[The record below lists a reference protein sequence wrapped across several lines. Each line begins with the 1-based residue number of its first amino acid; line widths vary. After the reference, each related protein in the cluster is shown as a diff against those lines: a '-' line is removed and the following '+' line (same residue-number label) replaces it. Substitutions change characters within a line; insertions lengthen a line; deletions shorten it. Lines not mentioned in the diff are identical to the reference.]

1 MDTFGEV
8 FFCLLH
14 LPVLHFPR
22 SSRAPR
28 HLIPETETDSTAL
41 RYWSLAEQLN
51 MKLQSNPSEVS
62 GVIVHSIYRDQY
74 IGRRLLLTTKT
85 RNTTFSIVQTISVRH
100 FIKGPQQ
107 LAFLCHTWGWCYFFF
122 TWVKKNRRPRFR
134 QGWKVSDT
142 KTLCWVISDT
152 YSHKLHTSDIKQQG
166 RCQSGPD
173 TDRSALCSNI
183 SGTYRIITSPERTD
197 HAIFDRYPNL
207 LACQ

>member
-1 MDTFGEV
+1 MAKF

-28 HLIPETETDSTAL
+28 HLISETETNPTAL

-62 GVIVHSIYRDQY
+62 GVIVHSKYRDQY

-100 FIKGPQQ
+100 FIKGPNSW
-107 LAFLCHTWGWCYFFF
+107 LSSAILEADVIFFYMS
-122 TWVKKNRRPRFR
+122 KKESEA
-134 QGWKVSDT
+134 KV
-142 KTLCWVISDT
+142 
-152 YSHKLHTSDIKQQG
+152 
-166 RCQSGPD
+166 
-173 TDRSALCSNI
+173 
-183 SGTYRIITSPERTD
+183 
-197 HAIFDRYPNL
+197 
-207 LACQ
+207 

>member
-1 MDTFGEV
+1 MKGQNNDNVLQNLNLRMRNCLCNFNKT

-62 GVIVHSIYRDQY
+62 GVIVHSKYRDQY

-107 LAFLCHTWGWCYFFF
+107 LAFLCHT
-122 TWVKKNRRPRFR
+122 
-134 QGWKVSDT
+134 
-142 KTLCWVISDT
+142 
-152 YSHKLHTSDIKQQG
+152 
-166 RCQSGPD
+166 
-173 TDRSALCSNI
+173 
-183 SGTYRIITSPERTD
+183 
-197 HAIFDRYPNL
+197 
-207 LACQ
+207 